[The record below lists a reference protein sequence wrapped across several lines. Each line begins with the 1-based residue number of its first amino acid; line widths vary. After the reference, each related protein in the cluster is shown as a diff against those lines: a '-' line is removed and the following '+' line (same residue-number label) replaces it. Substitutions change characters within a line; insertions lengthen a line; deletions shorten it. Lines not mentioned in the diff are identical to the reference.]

1 VPVDATGLSPKV
13 ACDALGAW
21 CCHLSGKAPERVP
34 RAQSRLNKY
43 MPLLHKP
50 YTKILIDGGDPAETQ
65 RIKELL
71 GFLDGQTTNP
81 SLIAHN
87 PEIVELVKSGHKL
100 NKAEEDAEYKKI
112 VTVISPLV
120 GDAGVSIEV
129 YCDPQTTA
137 ESMLAEAREKFSWI
151 PNAYIKFPITSEGL
165 SAVKIATAEG
175 IRCNL
180 TLCFTQD
187 QAAAAYVATLGAK
200 DPVYVSPFIGRLDDI
215 NLSGIDLIK
224 NIKRMYAEGDGHIKV
239 LAASVRSLEHLLA
252 LFSLQSDLVTV
263 PIKIL
268 EEWAA
273 KDFVLPSPSYMYE
286 HGKLE
291 PILYKEI
298 YLDGNWHKYDI
309 HSDLTD
315 AGIKKFDAD
324 YNSTLK

>member
-1 VPVDATGLSPKV
+1 
-13 ACDALGAW
+13 
-21 CCHLSGKAPERVP
+21 
-34 RAQSRLNKY
+34 
-43 MPLLHKP
+43 MLHKP
-50 YTKILIDGGDPAETQ
+50 YTKILIDGGDPAETL
-65 RIKELL
+65 RVKELL

-100 NKAEEDAEYKKI
+100 SKTEEDAEYKKI
-112 VTVISPLV
+112 VTAISPLV

-137 ESMLAEAREKFSWI
+137 ESMLAEAREKFSWVS
-151 PNAYIKFPITSEGL
+151 NAYIKFPITNAGL
-165 SAVKIATAEG
+165 QAAHFATAEG
-175 IRCNL
+175 IHCNL
-180 TLCFTQD
+180 TLCFTQE

-200 DPVYVSPFIGRLDDI
+200 EPVYVSPFIGRLDDI
-215 NLSGIDLIK
+215 NLNGIDLIK
-224 NIKRMYAEGDGHIKV
+224 NIKQMYAEGDGHIKV
-239 LAASVRSLEHLLA
+239 LAASVRSLDHLMA
-252 LFSLQSDLVTV
+252 LFYLQSDLVTV

-273 KDFVLPSPSYMYE
+273 KDFVLPDSSYIYD
-286 HGKLE
+286 HGNLE
-291 PILYKEI
+291 PIPYKEI
-298 YLDGNWHKYDI
+298 HLDDNWEKYDI